1 MPVVRPRV
9 LVPVPSVLMA
19 AIGGVVATVLF
30 AAIGVSAD
38 MLRTLGGIF
47 TSDGTIAL
55 CVGFVIVLG
64 TGIFVA
70 PAAMVAAWSAL
81 PGDEIGIGGALMKGA
96 MCGVAVWLLSGIA
109 FGIAAALNRV
119 PDVHP
124 PGLFAARAGFGAAA
138 ALFIGS
144 IVYGIAVAA
153 IAAMERALSP
163 IDALGWKH
171 FYHAAV
177 GPKYHDEHRSLEDS
191 SELSDAS

>member
-9 LVPVPSVLMA
+9 LVPAPSLLMA
-19 AIGGVVATVLF
+19 AIGGIVATVLF
-30 AAIGVSAD
+30 AAIALSAD
-38 MLRTLGGIF
+38 ALRTLGGIF
-47 TSDGTIAL
+47 TSHATVALAIGSVIAL
-55 CVGFVIVLG
+55 GIGVI
-64 TGIFVA
+64 VA

-81 PGDEIGIGGALMKGA
+81 PGKAIGIGGALTKGA
-96 MCGVAVWLLSGIA
+96 TAGVAVWLLSGLT
-109 FGIAAALNRV
+109 FGIAGAFNRV
-119 PDVHP
+119 PDVNP

-138 ALFIGS
+138 ALMLGS

-177 GPKYHDEHRSLEDS
+177 GPKYHDEHRSIEGS
-191 SELSDAS
+191 GEWSDAS